1 MGDKKDGYYK
11 ALSNLALVSQI
22 GISMVV
28 PIIGCVWI
36 ANFLMKRFNL
46 GVWVLF
52 IFIILGVMTAFANL
66 YKLSQFSKKDEVK
79 RKGG

>member
-1 MGDKKDGYYK
+1 MADKKDGYYK
-11 ALSNLALVSQI
+11 ALSNLALISQI

-28 PIIGCVWI
+28 PIIGCVWL
-36 ANFLMKRFNL
+36 ANYLMKRFDL

-52 IFIILGVMTAFANL
+52 IFIILGVMTAFTNL
-66 YKLSQFSKKDEVK
+66 YKLSQFSKKDEDN